1 MTHQLE
7 ARIDETAEI
16 TFSGAYVGA
25 EPDRGPEYGS
35 IAGPGNDAYA
45 DDVEATGLWFEI
57 RKRDRYGRV
66 ERRENGNPVWERV
79 DILAGV
85 SAEARREVLIALT
98 DAFRDEAGDALMEG
112 A

>member
-7 ARIDETAEI
+7 AAITEEVEI
-16 TFSGAYVGA
+16 TFTGTYVGA

-35 IAGPGNDAYA
+35 IAGPGNDPYA
-45 DDVEATGLWFEI
+45 DDVEATGLWMTVA
-57 RKRDRYGRV
+57 KRDHYGRV
-66 ERRENGNPVWERV
+66 VRHENGSPVWERV

-98 DAFRDEAGDALMEG
+98 DALRDEGGDALMEG

>member
-7 ARIDETAEI
+7 AAITEEVEI
-16 TFSGAYVGA
+16 TFTGTYVAA
-25 EPDRGPEYGS
+25 EPDRSDE
-35 IAGPGNDAYA
+35 PGHDAYA
-45 DDVEATGLWFEI
+45 DDVEATGLWFVVK
-57 RKRDRYGRV
+57 KRDRYWHVVRGQDGR
-66 ERRENGNPVWERV
+66 PVYECV

-98 DAFRDEAGDALMEG
+98 DALRDEGADALMEG